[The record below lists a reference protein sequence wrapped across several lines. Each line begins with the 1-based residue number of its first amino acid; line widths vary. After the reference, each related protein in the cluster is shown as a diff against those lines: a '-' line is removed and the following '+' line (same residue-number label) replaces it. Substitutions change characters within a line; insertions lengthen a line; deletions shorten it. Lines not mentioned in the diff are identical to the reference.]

1 MPINDTHYRIVI
13 VHQVTVG
20 QMTQPHT
27 HLSALA
33 RTALRH
39 KSIPLAGMPDKR
51 CMYEQCAMPTAAEGV
66 GKHQCVVESEAA
78 HIVGAVESAPT
89 MSEPIISDEQTAWT
103 ALYIS
108 DYELV
113 ASACNPLH
121 RRMPIACIEVAYKF
135 TPCLFHRAY
144 TIINTDS
151 EQWLTIAIRQH
162 KGCE

>member
-1 MPINDTHYRIVI
+1 
-13 VHQVTVG
+13 
-20 QMTQPHT
+20 
-27 HLSALA
+27 
-33 RTALRH
+33 
-39 KSIPLAGMPDKR
+39 
-51 CMYEQCAMPTAAEGV
+51 
-66 GKHQCVVESEAA
+66 
-78 HIVGAVESAPT
+78 

-113 ASACNPLH
+113 ASVRNPLH

-162 KGCE
+162 KGCELRYQTDAVGRAAAFEYDIHPKFCYLEYIAAVCAHVIRVMIEYSLPFL